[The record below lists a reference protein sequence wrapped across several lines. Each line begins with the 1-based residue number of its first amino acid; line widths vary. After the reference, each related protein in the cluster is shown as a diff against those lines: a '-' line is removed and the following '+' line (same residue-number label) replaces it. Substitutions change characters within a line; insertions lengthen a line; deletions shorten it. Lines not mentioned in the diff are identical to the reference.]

1 MSRKNDQK
9 LGALTEFE
17 ALLVMGDK
25 VSFERGK
32 MIFKEGEKSTDFYI
46 LLKGKVAIGKKASGG
61 EIKAIAELSEGD
73 FLGEGVLSGVTK
85 KPASAKALTKVT
97 AMKLTKAHFE
107 KLKKE
112 APDTMARFLMA
123 VLGVSN
129 SRLEKTDAKLMA
141 LFEISY
147 LLNIYRYELRDLAA
161 GIIHKLIESTESKDG
176 LLMLR
181 NPDKSYRVIYSTSH
195 HFNEGSLKKL
205 DLKKPHNRKGLMIA
219 PLKDVGV
226 LALKR
231 KTDFEDDQ
239 LRFLMLIADQVA
251 YNIKEAARRA
261 DEQARQILSK
271 Y

>member
-1 MSRKNDQK
+1 MSPKSDQK

-17 ALLVMGDK
+17 TLLMMGER
-25 VSFERGK
+25 VSFEKGE
-32 MIFKEGEKSTDFYI
+32 MIFREGKKNSNFYI

-73 FLGEGVLSGVTK
+73 FLGEGILSGVTK

-112 APDTMARFLMA
+112 EPGTLIRFLMA
-123 VLGVSN
+123 VLGVAS
-129 SRLEKTDAKLMA
+129 SRLEKTDAKLLA

-147 LLNIYRYELRDLAA
+147 LLNIYRYDLRELAA
-161 GIIHKLIESTESKDG
+161 GIIHKLIESTESKEG

-181 NPDKSYRVIYSTSH
+181 NPDKSYRIIYSTSH
-195 HFNEGSLKKL
+195 HFNESSLKKL
-205 DLKKPHNRKGLMIA
+205 DLKKSHNQKGLMIV
-219 PLKDVGV
+219 PLKDVGL

-231 KTDFEDDQ
+231 KSDFEDDQ
-239 LRFLMLIADQVA
+239 LRFLILIADQVA
-251 YNIKEAARRA
+251 YNIKEAAQRA
-261 DEQARQILSK
+261 DEQARQILAK